1 MLRIVPEIRLSTH
14 LARLRALASRF
25 KSDRRGNVAVIT
37 AIAALPM
44 ISAIG
49 CVIDYSNASMI
60 RTKLQAAA
68 DAASLATVSNN
79 SPVLATAK
87 AMGSNGSVSGGS
99 TYASNFFTA
108 NLPSAYSGLTPTVS
122 VTKTGTTVTA
132 TVSFSTTVP
141 TYFMGIV
148 GYPNITISDSST
160 ASYTLLLIP
169 QFLPDDRRLR
179 VHEFPFDAVGADE
192 IDGRQSRQSRAISQ
206 RLPVRLSFYRAER
219 LRPV

>member
-14 LARLRALASRF
+14 LARLRALASQF

-79 SPVLATAK
+79 SPILATAK
-87 AMGSNGSVSGGS
+87 AMGGNGSVSGGS

-108 NLPSAYSGLTPTVS
+108 NLPSAYSGLTPTRQCYKDRNDNNRNRFLYDDGS
-122 VTKTGTTVTA
+122 H
-132 TVSFSTTVP
+132 
-141 TYFMGIV
+141 
-148 GYPNITISDSST
+148 
-160 ASYTLLLIP
+160 LLHG
-169 QFLPDDRRLR
+169 DRRLSKHHDLGL
-179 VHEFPFDAVGADE
+179 VHGELHLAHHTSIF
-192 IDGRQSRQSRAISQ
+192 I
-206 RLPVRLSFYRAER
+206 
-219 LRPV
+219 

>member
-1 MLRIVPEIRLSTH
+1 MPRIVPEIRLS
-14 LARLRALASRF
+14 AQFPRLRALASRF

-49 CVIDYSNASMI
+49 RVIDYSNATMI

-87 AMGSNGSVSGGS
+87 AMAGNGSVTGGS

-108 NLPSAYSGLTPTVS
+108 NLPTAYSGVTPTVS
-122 VTKTGTTVTA
+122 VTKTGTTTTA
-132 TVSFSTTVP
+132 TVSFSTTVFHP
-141 TYFMGIV
+141 TSWGSWVIQTSPS
-148 GYPNITISDSST
+148 GTRP
-160 ASYTLLLIP
+160 
-169 QFLPDDRRLR
+169 RRATR
-179 VHEFPFDAVGADE
+179 SHRTSIFT
-192 IDGRQSRQSRAISQ
+192 
-206 RLPVRLSFYRAER
+206 
-219 LRPV
+219 

>member
-1 MLRIVPEIRLSTH
+1 MLRIVPEIRLSAR
-14 LARLRALASRF
+14 LARLRALVSRF

-79 SPVLATAK
+79 SPILATAK
-87 AMGSNGSVSGGS
+87 AMVSNGSVSGGS
-99 TYASNFFTA
+99 TYATQLFRGEFALGLFRADADSQCYKDRNDSNRNRF
-108 NLPSAYSGLTPTVS
+108 LLDDGSHLLHGDRRVS
-122 VTKTGTTVTA
+122 KRHDLELVHRELH
-132 TVSFSTTVP
+132 
-141 TYFMGIV
+141 IL
-148 GYPNITISDSST
+148 I
-160 ASYTLLLIP
+160 IP

-179 VHEFPFDAVGADE
+179 VHEFPFDAVRANE
-192 IDGRQSRQSRAISQ
+192 IDGRQSRQSRPVSQ

>member
-79 SPVLATAK
+79 SPILATAK

-122 VTKTGTTVTA
+122 VTKTGTTITA
-132 TVSFSTTVP
+132 TVSFTTTVP

-148 GYPNITISDSST
+148 GYPNVTISDSST
-160 ASYTLLLIP
+160 ASYTFSSYLNFYLTI
-169 QFLPDDRRLR
+169 D
-179 VHEFPFDAVGADE
+179 VSGSMSFPSTPSE
-192 IDGRQSRQSRAISQ
+192 QTTIDGRQSRQSRPVSQ